1 MAFLLASP
9 LVLSSCEP
17 FPVNPPVN
25 VNMAAKDVLVLC
37 EGNFMWGNAQ
47 LDLLHMDSMRIDQDI
62 YRIVNNRGIGDVL
75 QHGILLGNSYF
86 LSVNNSGKVVKIDA
100 KDLRLKQMNPNLS
113 SPRYLM
119 AVNGNIWV
127 TDLYSGKISLLDTGD
142 LSLKKTIDIKGWTEQ
157 MVGWRGDVF
166 VANYAGGVHGFTSDG
181 IRNASPVLK
190 TDSATQYLVVDHKNR
205 LWAMSTQQGKGKLYQ
220 FASPDQ
226 ENPSLVLDL
235 GADVSKLTMNTT
247 GDTMYFLTP
256 TAVKKMSVD
265 ALQLNEIQV
274 FVSGFQHAYGL
285 GISPDNQF
293 LMVGDAKD
301 FVSNGKLSIY
311 SLQTGALVKTV
322 STGVNP
328 SAFVFKP

>member
-1 MAFLLASP
+1 MFLLASP
-9 LVLSSCEP
+9 LILSSCEP

-25 VNMAAKDVLVLC
+25 VSTAAKDVLVLC

-47 LDLLHMDSMRIDQDI
+47 MDLLRMDSMRMDQDI
-62 YRIVNNRGIGDVL
+62 YRMVNGTGIGDVL

-100 KDLRLKQMNPNLS
+100 RNLRLKQMNPNLS

-119 AVNGNIWV
+119 AVSGNIWV
-127 TDLYSGKISLLDTGD
+127 TDLYSNKISLLDTGT
-142 LSLKKTIDIKGWTEQ
+142 LALNKTIDLKGWTEQ
-157 MVGWRGDVF
+157 MVAWHGDIF
-166 VANYAGGVHGFTSDG
+166 VANYAGGVHGFTTDG

-190 TDSATQYLVVDHKNR
+190 TDSTTQYLVVDNKNR
-205 LWAMSTQQGKGKLYQ
+205 LWAMSTKQGKGKLYQ
-220 FASPDQ
+220 FASPNQ

-235 GADVSKLTMNTT
+235 GADVSRLTINPA
-247 GDTMYFLTP
+247 GDTLYFLTP
-256 TAVKKMSVD
+256 TAVKKMDVNTK
-265 ALQLNEIQV
+265 QLSDIQV
-274 FVSGFQHAYGL
+274 FASGFQQAYAL

-301 FVSNGKLSIY
+301 FVSNGKLSMY
-311 SLQTGALVKTV
+311 SMKTGSLVKTF